1 MNSNIPEC
9 IIDEMGTYKYI
20 QILVTN
26 KSDKT
31 DKKVIIR
38 GTENFSYHKQI
49 FRHFLNGILEGPK
62 TISENY
68 DFEPIGGGRIQRT
81 PNEITVYGYSTAYG
95 QCDHK
100 LTCDIIKKHIPDNIK
115 IEYSFGGY

>member
-1 MNSNIPEC
+1 MKANVPEC
-9 IIDEMGTYKYI
+9 IIDEVGTFKYI
-20 QILVTN
+20 QIQIIN
-26 KSDKT
+26 KSDKNDT
-31 DKKVIIR
+31 KIVIR
-38 GTENFSYHKQI
+38 GTQQFSYHKEI

-62 TISENY
+62 ELYENY

-81 PNEITVYGYSTAYG
+81 HSDITVYGYSTSYG

-100 LTCDIIKKHIPDNIK
+100 LTCDIIKKYVPDFIK